1 MQEFYLVHS
10 TSLKNLA
17 KIIRYGHLF
26 TQPSRQKLRESAII
40 IGEGDEK
47 RKLGHPLSTMEEI
60 HKNDYEEAIGVYF
73 RVFPTLESIRQPR
86 RGTAL
91 IILRNTILQ
100 HYKWHVNYCENNG
113 FFIRQGETAY
123 FGNETGPC
131 PPSEIGAIDL
141 SKIDTEDSEI
151 LVYSD
156 VDILA
161 NNGEYLEEIRTHKVD
176 PKTKKRSVKYNNW
189 MKRFI
194 TDTLKTGKRYTKYR
208 NSTVKNTKYS
218 RKNNE
223 SRKSSRK
230 TV

>member
-1 MQEFYLVHS
+1 MQNYYIVHS

-40 IGEGDEK
+40 IGEGNEK
-47 RKLGHPLSTMEEI
+47 RKLGHPLSTTEEI
-60 HKNDYEEAIGVYF
+60 QKNDYEEAIGVYF

-100 HYKWHVNYCENNG
+100 HYTWHVNYCENNG
-113 FFIRQGETAY
+113 FFIRQGEPVL
-123 FGNETGPC
+123 FGNETEPC
-131 PPSEIGAIDL
+131 PPSEMGVIDL
-141 SKIDTEDSEI
+141 SKIHTEDSEL

-156 VDILA
+156 VDIFA
-161 NNGEYLEEIRTHKVD
+161 NGGEYLEEIRTHKVD

-189 MKRFI
+189 MKQFVA
-194 TDTLKTGKRYTKYR
+194 DTLKTGTQMRTKTKTKTR
-208 NSTVKNTKYS
+208 TRKYS
-218 RKNNE
+218 R
-223 SRKSSRK
+223 R
-230 TV
+230 TL